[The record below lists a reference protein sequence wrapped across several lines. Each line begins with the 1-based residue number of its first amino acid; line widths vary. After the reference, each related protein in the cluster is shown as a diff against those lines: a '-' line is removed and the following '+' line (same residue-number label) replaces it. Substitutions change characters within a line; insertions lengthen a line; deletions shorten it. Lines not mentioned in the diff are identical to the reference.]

1 MISVDN
7 CKLHQSL
14 TLMKTIVIGITGGS
28 GSGKTTVVK
37 KILDFFPGNE
47 VAVISQDAYYRDN
60 SHLTLE
66 ERRKINFDHP
76 NSIEFELLV
85 KHVEALKKGQA
96 VEEPTYD
103 YVTSSRQQKTT
114 RIEPRHI
121 VIVEGILLFTD
132 AQIRNLCNIKVY
144 VDADSDDRL
153 IRIIERDMLERGR
166 SAQDVINRYQIVKA
180 MHEQFIAPT
189 KRFADL
195 IIPQGGE
202 NHIAI
207 DVLVSMI
214 QQKLHIQSKKTQ
226 VV

>member
-1 MISVDN
+1 
-7 CKLHQSL
+7 
-14 TLMKTIVIGITGGS
+14 MKTIVIGITGGS

-60 SHLTLE
+60 SHLSLE

-85 KHVEALKKGQA
+85 KHIEALKKGQA
-96 VEEPTYD
+96 IEEPTYD

-180 MHEQFIAPT
+180 MHEQFIEPT

>member
-1 MISVDN
+1 
-7 CKLHQSL
+7 
-14 TLMKTIVIGITGGS
+14 MKTIVIGITGGS

-60 SHLTLE
+60 SHLSLE

-85 KHVEALKKGQA
+85 KHIEALKKGQA
-96 VEEPTYD
+96 IEEPTYD
-103 YVTSSRQQKTT
+103 YVTSSRQQRTT

-180 MHEQFIAPT
+180 MHEQFIEPT

-214 QQKLHIQSKKTQ
+214 QQKLHIQSKKKE
-226 VV
+226 VA

>member
-1 MISVDN
+1 
-7 CKLHQSL
+7 
-14 TLMKTIVIGITGGS
+14 MKTIVIGITGGS

-60 SHLTLE
+60 SALSFE
-66 ERRKINFDHP
+66 ERQKINFDHP

-85 KHVEALKKGQA
+85 KHIEALKKGQA
-96 VEEPTYD
+96 IEEPTYD
-103 YVTSSRQQKTT
+103 YVTSTRQKKTT
-114 RIEPRHI
+114 IIPPRHI

-132 AQIRNLCNIKVY
+132 AEIRKLCNIKVY

-166 SAQDVINRYQIVKA
+166 SAQDVINRYQLVKA
-180 MHEQFIAPT
+180 MHEQFIEPT

-214 QQKLHIQSKKTQ
+214 QQKLHLQSKKAQ
-226 VV
+226 EA

>member
-1 MISVDN
+1 
-7 CKLHQSL
+7 
-14 TLMKTIVIGITGGS
+14 MKTIVIGITGGS

-180 MHEQFIAPT
+180 MHDQFIEPT

-226 VV
+226 VA

>member
-1 MISVDN
+1 
-7 CKLHQSL
+7 
-14 TLMKTIVIGITGGS
+14 
-28 GSGKTTVVK
+28 
-37 KILDFFPGNE
+37 
-47 VAVISQDAYYRDN
+47 
-60 SHLTLE
+60 LE

-85 KHVEALKKGQA
+85 KHIEALKKGQA
-96 VEEPTYD
+96 IEEPTYD

-180 MHEQFIAPT
+180 MHEQFIEPT